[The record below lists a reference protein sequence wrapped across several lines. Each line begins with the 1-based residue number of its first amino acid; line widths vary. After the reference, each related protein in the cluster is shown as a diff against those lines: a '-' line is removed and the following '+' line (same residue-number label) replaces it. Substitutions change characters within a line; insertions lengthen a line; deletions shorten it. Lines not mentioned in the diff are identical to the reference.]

1 MRLRNSCSGG
11 LSTYSYPPTLENGA
25 GERITFVRRVQ
36 DPAGDRLEFENH
48 LKLGSGPPINIH
60 NHHPSHAR
68 RCGFFVPYVADVE
81 NRLLG
86 GTGVEPTQTSSPRR
100 RASSLVR
107 PTTTLLPSS

>member
-1 MRLRNSCSGG
+1 MQPGNSYARGIC
-11 LSTYSYPPTLENGA
+11 TYSYPHTVENGA
-25 GERITFVRRVQ
+25 RERITFVQRVQ

-86 GTGVEPTQTSSPRR
+86 GTTIDGAEATAATPRR
-100 RASSLVR
+100 TRSSAR
-107 PTTTLLPSS
+107 SKTSAR